1 MIKICVWSLDLGYLS
16 SALMMSNCLLMWKT
30 HLGWERPW
38 LALPNIH
45 MYNKYIHM
53 YTYIHIYTHTP
64 YTCTYNSIKYICF
77 YFHLLNKVVNLWIKM
92 TNLKGWRKVN
102 VWELLSIKLL
112 APVLPCIWHRPV
124 SAFPTWRWCGAAIQR
139 PVHCL
144 FMCLR
149 TKPVKLSAPWARVH
163 KEA

>member
-1 MIKICVWSLDLGYLS
+1 MESWFGIFILRSNDEQLSPDVENPPRLGKAMAS
-16 SALMMSNCLLMWKT
+16 STQYT
-30 HLGWERPW
+30 HVQT
-38 LALPNIH
+38 H
-45 MYNKYIHM
+45 T
-53 YTYIHIYTHTP
+53 YTCIHIYTSIHTP

-77 YFHLLNKVVNLWIKM
+77 YFHLLNKVVNMWIKM

-102 VWELLSIKLL
+102 VWELISIKLL